1 MKQDMILILDL
12 GSEENPRLAREVR
25 AMGVYTEIHPHDL
38 SQQAL
43 SALPNVK
50 GIILNGGE
58 NRIVDGQAV
67 EVRPEIYELGYP
79 MISVD
84 YPQSGCEVRL
94 EALPER
100 EALEK
105 IKAMVAEL
113 GPQSYLATAFEG
125 CFEDAEQNIEDDAAY
140 SMKARLEIQAQRA
153 IDRGHEVD
161 RLKADLAAA
170 QSKVENLQSQFD
182 FASQHIKKL
191 ERQQLPEQLR
201 RDLWVMVTDEAEAS
215 RARMA
220 EAAEKMAVGADN
232 PGCVLF
238 KDAVTLYRAEKARA
252 EAMEQRAAEL
262 DALEVKTEN

>member
-1 MKQDMILILDL
+1 MNSYKVTYLLN
-12 GSEENPRLAREVR
+12 GEEHYDHITERTKKAAQKRL
-25 AMGVYTEIHPHDL
+25 
-38 SQQAL
+38 
-43 SALPNVK
+43 K
-50 GIILNGGE
+50 GIYK
-58 NRIVDGQAV
+58 DA
-67 EVRPEIYELGYP
+67 EITDTELT
-79 MISVD
+79 STD
-84 YPQSGCEVRL
+84 ASATKEQ
-94 EALPER
+94 ER

-182 FASQHIKKL
+182 FASQHIKKR
-191 ERQQLPEQLR
+191 ERQQLPEQLW
-201 RDLWVMVTDEAEAS
+201 RDLWAMVTDEAAAS

-220 EAAEKMAVGADN
+220 EAADKMAAGADN

-238 KDAVTLYRAEKARA
+238 KESVARYRAEKTRA
-252 EAMEQRAAEL
+252 EEMEQRANAL
-262 DALEVKTEN
+262 DALEPKSE